1 MVEFANQLAFPVISQ
16 QSKSSDGRSRAPL
29 AQSREQA
36 SPAILLQPLRNKII
50 QTRHRMRATNKSR
63 ARNKGN
69 RRSPGN
75 VLNRVFDSSGPEG
88 KVRGNPQQII
98 EKYQALARDAALI
111 GDRVAAE
118 NFAQHSEHYTRILGE
133 AQREL
138 EARREQQ
145 EAQAAARRAEAESRA
160 SAAGNPAAGTS
171 PGAETRMNS
180 LAVNDSRDS
189 GLVDTPEGKNSGGK
203 GSGDARSARG
213 REQQSDLAAGQP
225 GAK

>member
-1 MVEFANQLAFPVISQ
+1 
-16 QSKSSDGRSRAPL
+16 
-29 AQSREQA
+29 
-36 SPAILLQPLRNKII
+36 
-50 QTRHRMRATNKSR
+50 MRANNKSR

-75 VLNRVFDSSGPEG
+75 VLNRVYDSSGPEG

-160 SAAGNPAAGTS
+160 SAGGNPAANAS
-171 PGAETRMNS
+171 PGAEPRMNS

-189 GLVDTPEGKNSGGK
+189 GLVETPESNNTGGR
-203 GSGDARSARG
+203 SAGDAKPARG
-213 REQQSDLAAGQP
+213 REQLPDRAAGQP